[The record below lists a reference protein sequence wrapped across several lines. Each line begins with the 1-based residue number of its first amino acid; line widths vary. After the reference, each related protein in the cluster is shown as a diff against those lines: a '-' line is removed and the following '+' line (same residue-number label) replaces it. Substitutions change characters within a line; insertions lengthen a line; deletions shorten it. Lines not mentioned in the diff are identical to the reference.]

1 LLTRAALSATVDG
14 MAEAS
19 AVQRLPEPDPV
30 FGADAMPEELFEQLL
45 AESGERNGAAY
56 TVLADAEATWS

>member
-1 LLTRAALSATVDG
+1 

-19 AVQRLPEPDPV
+19 AMRRLPDPDPV

-56 TVLADAEATWS
+56 TAMADAEATWS